1 MNLANTSSS
10 HRLSTVTNADQILV
24 LHAGRVAEAGTH
36 TELLEMKGRYANM
49 WKKQIRAERAAEVAT
64 QALAKAN
71 ALRKSAMERPTSSG
85 AHLSSGEVSESDDTP
100 GVASKDIKSSGE
112 GSQDA
117 GSTLGGSLI
126 DDDLED
132 NKSDKQHGK

>member
-1 MNLANTSSS
+1 M
-10 HRLSTVTNADQILV
+10 STVTNADQILV

-85 AHLSSGEVSESDDTP
+85 AHLSSGEVSENDDVP
-100 GVASKDIKSSGE
+100 GLGSKGIKSPTE

-117 GSTLGGSLI
+117 GSTLRGSQI

-132 NKSDKQHGK
+132 SKSDKHRSK

>member
-1 MNLANTSSS
+1 M
-10 HRLSTVTNADQILV
+10 TNADQILV

-85 AHLSSGEVSESDDTP
+85 AHLSSGEVSENDDVP
-100 GVASKDIKSSGE
+100 SLESKDIKYPTD

-117 GSTLGGSLI
+117 GSTLRGSQI
-126 DDDLED
+126 DDDLD
-132 NKSDKQHGK
+132 DSKSDKQRSE